1 MNQPRQGGIAII
13 TVLLVV
19 ALVAIIASNMTGRLQ
34 LIANRTINQQLY
46 QQGLWSAIA
55 GEQLIYKVLE
65 QDYQDSKNS
74 VHLQQLWAREGVVVP
89 LDEGMLELTVQD
101 LHSCFNLNVLANEP
115 SGGGGKQYAVTP
127 EQQQFAALLTAL
139 EIEPY
144 LVEQLSSTVR
154 DWIDSNTI
162 VESSMGAE
170 DDNYGSKQVPY
181 LTANAPMATV
191 TELMA
196 IEGMTPALYRKIRP
210 FVCVIPSQTEMAINV
225 NTIAVEQ
232 AAVLVAMF
240 GDKLT
245 LSLSDAKSLLGSRN
259 EQGFSNIKDFFASSE
274 IKKLGKLPT
283 DLQKQFKITSD
294 SFRAEM
300 TFTIDQRRF
309 TLTSVFLRDDKGTL
323 AVVSRQFGDI
333 E

>member
-1 MNQPRQGGIAII
+1 
-13 TVLLVV
+13 
-19 ALVAIIASNMTGRLQ
+19 
-34 LIANRTINQQLY
+34 
-46 QQGLWSAIA
+46 
-55 GEQLIYKVLE
+55 
-65 QDYQDSKNS
+65 
-74 VHLQQLWAREGVVVP
+74 
-89 LDEGMLELTVQD
+89 
-101 LHSCFNLNVLANEP
+101 
-115 SGGGGKQYAVTP
+115 
-127 EQQQFAALLTAL
+127 
-139 EIEPY
+139 
-144 LVEQLSSTVR
+144 
-154 DWIDSNTI
+154 
-162 VESSMGAE
+162 MGAE

-309 TLTSVFLRDDKGTL
+309 TLTSMFLRDDKGTL